1 MSKTQ
6 IVRKSFNGGE
16 IAPDLWYRSDL
27 EAYHSS
33 CKSLLNMNVTPW
45 GGAERRPP
53 TELLAKID
61 TATYGVPV
69 KYLPFKFSL
78 TETFHVVF
86 TDGSGSA
93 SPNASTADIIVFDST
108 GTLVTLAGAS
118 IKILD
123 TVYDPDDLLSL
134 HFIQVNDFIYMTCGG
149 DYPVQSLSRFYNEVE
164 LGNRW
169 TLGEFDLKPEPLG
182 DLNVDESSLLSI
194 GVGEWD
200 STVTYAEGDVVNPLI
215 TSYSVTNINAKYIY
229 PYGNQRNYRVRISTS
244 SGTYPLTVGDKIY
257 VDDFFILETPALSY
271 VNSQIIFSGFDLSGT
286 YTVAEVESASSLI
299 IDLQIMVVNSD
310 VAPTF
315 TLGAGVNVTDAS
327 GGDLSSYYQS
337 KLSGNTNNVLTDTT
351 YWEEIKAYRGSC
363 NLSSS
368 FDVFSVG
375 DVGRIVAISLEEN
388 NTLNGEWVANLTS
401 EMANAQGSVTLT
413 TEGGAWGGLLEL
425 QESSNGGGTW
435 ETIGSIRS
443 ISGSYNGSI
452 EREVSKIG
460 SLIRVKLSEY
470 SAPNPAIFDNEGCI
484 WKVSFTN
491 SAKHFSRIV
500 AFTDSKNV
508 EVLTLSPLLRNF
520 SSFRWQLGEFS
531 ETTGYPY
538 TLTIHD
544 ERMIFG
550 GNNSKPNTV
559 WASRVNDWTNF
570 MEGATDVSPYTFTIK
585 SDSFDLIRWLRSTR
599 ELMVGTEN
607 SESTMGTLNESEVI
621 SATNVEVKTHTYF
634 GSANLQ
640 AIVTADLVF
649 FAQGQA
655 KRVRSS
661 QYDFGTDQYLSS
673 EMSIYAHHITEAG
686 IKEMS
691 FTRDPYSLLFFTME
705 DGKAVAFTYERDN
718 AVKGWARLELGGS
731 ATLVSAASNYT
742 PAGDSIFGIVLRNG
756 EYTLEGFTKTT
767 AASVYLD
774 GQIQFVDQ
782 DYSAGVA
789 VPISS
794 TGAVVVRNDALLDP
808 ADYTIAANV
817 LTIPGATDG
826 TVTIGWPT
834 SFEIA
839 PTNPIETG
847 DFGTVRRVEDI
858 SLYLLDSGGCDVSI
872 NGTATPF
879 QDAINLAATERLD
892 GEYELSADGGYDS
905 KVNVVLSGNHHR
917 PFKIVG
923 MGFDVSRHA

>member
-93 SPNASTADIIVFDST
+93 SPSASTADLIVFDST
-108 GTLVTLAGAS
+108 GTLVTLTGAS
-118 IKILD
+118 TKILD
-123 TVYDPDDLLSL
+123 TVYDPGDLLSL

-149 DYPVQSLSRFYNEVE
+149 DYPVQSLSRFYDEVE

-169 TLGEFDLKPEPLG
+169 VIGETQQIGGPYGEINDDSSDTFSVVFDVYDAGK
-182 DLNVDESSLLSI
+182 
-194 GVGEWD
+194 
-200 STVTYAEGDVVNPLI
+200 TYAEGDVVHKASSVKSIISTSLDALWGAWRLRLHTSGAHGFVAGNSVFIDGVLVNGVRI
-215 TSYSVTNINAKYIY
+215 DGTYSVAFVEATNHFVISRIVSTSDTVTLDLSASAYKNDGGNFGFYTSLADSNTGNALTNGTWWSYSETHAADVVIRSTVERFDSGDI
-229 PYGNQRNYRVRISTS
+229 GRRVRIRNE
-244 SGTYPLTVGDKIY
+244 
-257 VDDFFILETPALSY
+257 DFTTLSEKW
-271 VNSQIIFSGFDLSGT
+271 NANDESQQISGF
-286 YTVAEVESASSLI
+286 
-299 IDLQIMVVNSD
+299 
-310 VAPTF
+310 
-315 TLGAGVNVTDAS
+315 
-327 GGDLSSYYQS
+327 
-337 KLSGNTNNVLTDTT
+337 
-351 YWEEIKAYRGSC
+351 
-363 NLSSS
+363 
-368 FDVFSVG
+368 
-375 DVGRIVAISLEEN
+375 
-388 NTLNGEWVANLTS
+388 GE
-401 EMANAQGSVTLT
+401 VTLT
-413 TEGGAWGGLLEL
+413 TEGGAWQGRLDL
-425 QESSNGGGTW
+425 QESKDGGGKW
-435 ETIGSIRS
+435 ETIGTIRS
-443 ISGSYNGSI
+443 AAGVSNGSI
-452 EREVSKIG
+452 SREISNIS
-460 SLIRVKLSEY
+460 SLVRVKLSDY
-470 SAPNPAIFDNEGCI
+470 VAQSGYTLNRCA
-484 WKVSFTN
+484 WKLEFTGSVN
-491 SAKHFSRIV
+491 SHFTITEVIDGFSVR
-500 AFTDSKNV
+500 ATALTPLGQPFTDS
-508 EVLTLSPLLRNF
+508 
-520 SSFRWQLGEFS
+520 RWALGVFS
-531 ETTGYPY
+531 EKTGFPR
-538 TLTIHD
+538 TLGIHD
-544 ERMIFG
+544 ERMVLG
-550 GNNSKPNTV
+550 GSNEKPNTV
-559 WASRVNDWTNF
+559 WASRVNNWTNF
-570 MEGATDVSPYTFTIK
+570 LEGDLDTSPYEFTIK
-585 SDSFDLIRWLRSTR
+585 SDSFDSIRWIRSVR
-599 ELMVGTEN
+599 DLMVGTDN
-607 SESTMGTLNESEVI
+607 SESTMGTRDPSSTINP
-621 SATNVEVKTHTYF
+621 TNIDVKTHTYF
-634 GSANLQ
+634 GSSNLQ
-640 AIVTADLVF
+640 AVVTADLVF
-649 FAQGQA
+649 FVQGQS
-655 KRVRSS
+655 KRVRST

-673 EMSIYAHHITEAG
+673 EMSIYAYHMTAAG

-705 DGKAVAFTYERDN
+705 DGKAVTFTYERDN

-731 ATLVSAASNYT
+731 GSLVSAASNYT

-782 DYSAGVA
+782 DYSAGVS
-789 VPISS
+789 VPINS

-858 SLYLLDSGGCDVSI
+858 SLYLIDSGGCDITI
-872 NGTATPF
+872 NGSETLF
-879 QDAINLAATERLD
+879 SDSLGLAATERLD

-923 MGFDVSRHA
+923 MGFDVSRHS